1 MGNIIFKREEDTA
14 IADKINNISKKL
26 DSVDIYLKNE
36 STEKKSMIKIVMERL
51 GDITRQYDVIHT
63 YLKKELQDRNAES
76 AKKDETVNTLIS
88 TIKSELAMKNK
99 EMEVLKAQLI
109 EQKERIQSERA
120 DKEKTINQLQN
131 DVRNLENSKKELE
144 EKSHEIISLENKIK
158 SDEIEIAELK
168 RQLTDVSNEK
178 EKIEK
183 NLRNEINRNQSEF
196 ETKRTELQE
205 EIEQNRR
212 NFEIKCRELQSEID
226 QNRCDFETKSRELQ
240 NEISSNRQNFETRLS
255 EKEQEI
261 SGMRTALN
269 QKESI
274 IHNYEQKTK
283 DYISLLD
290 KVCGCRSM
298 KDYCEENSIVNDGSI
313 DSVLRFI
320 EIVGTRTSFARTIKN
335 SIERYKKRNGYYP
348 VSDDEIRLIDEVNS
362 FYKNKFGE
370 ELSSDVL
377 YFPGDFEKGK
387 VSDVRFQYIQ
397 QEMCDYQN
405 SPGIRYASEIY
416 SPCYKSIDIGLDR
429 AMVKG
434 ISLG

>member
-1 MGNIIFKREEDTA
+1 MKRITA
-14 IADKINNISKKL
+14 FRVRKAVLILFDQLAHVVQTGGL
-26 DSVDIYLKNE
+26 DGCHELGSLHSALGKNFPGKGGVA
-36 STEKKSMIKIVMERL
+36 S
-51 GDITRQYDVIHT
+51 
-63 YLKKELQDRNAES
+63 
-76 AKKDETVNTLIS
+76 
-88 TIKSELAMKNK
+88 
-99 EMEVLKAQLI
+99 
-109 EQKERIQSERA
+109 
-120 DKEKTINQLQN
+120 
-131 DVRNLENSKKELE
+131 
-144 EKSHEIISLENKIK
+144 
-158 SDEIEIAELK
+158 
-168 RQLTDVSNEK
+168 
-178 EKIEK
+178 
-183 NLRNEINRNQSEF
+183 
-196 ETKRTELQE
+196 
-205 EIEQNRR
+205 
-212 NFEIKCRELQSEID
+212 
-226 QNRCDFETKSRELQ
+226 
-240 NEISSNRQNFETRLS
+240 
-255 EKEQEI
+255 
-261 SGMRTALN
+261 
-269 QKESI
+269 
-274 IHNYEQKTK
+274 K

-298 KDYCEENSIVNDGSI
+298 KDYCEENSIVNDDSI

>member
-1 MGNIIFKREEDTA
+1 MQT
-14 IADKINNISKKL
+14 
-26 DSVDIYLKNE
+26 
-36 STEKKSMIKIVMERL
+36 
-51 GDITRQYDVIHT
+51 
-63 YLKKELQDRNAES
+63 
-76 AKKDETVNTLIS
+76 TL
-88 TIKSELAMKNK
+88 NK
-99 EMEVLKAQLI
+99 
-109 EQKERIQSERA
+109 
-120 DKEKTINQLQN
+120 
-131 DVRNLENSKKELE
+131 
-144 EKSHEIISLENKIK
+144 
-158 SDEIEIAELK
+158 
-168 RQLTDVSNEK
+168 
-178 EKIEK
+178 
-183 NLRNEINRNQSEF
+183 
-196 ETKRTELQE
+196 
-205 EIEQNRR
+205 
-212 NFEIKCRELQSEID
+212 
-226 QNRCDFETKSRELQ
+226 
-240 NEISSNRQNFETRLS
+240 
-255 EKEQEI
+255 
-261 SGMRTALN
+261 
-269 QKESI
+269 KESI